1 MLTDARV
8 PLPICGGQKPVQEP
22 LLLPWMEL
30 RPSDFGSK
38 PFYLLSPLV
47 NPENIFKAPKI
58 IAKA

>member
-22 LLLPWMEL
+22 LLPWMEL

-38 PFYLLSPLV
+38 SFYLLSPLV